1 MMIGVAQVIG
11 MKPTLSF
18 GFSILPAPCANAS
31 FAAPSGNTL
40 ESAASAVLAPTA

>member
-18 GFSILPAPCANAS
+18 GFSILPAPWANAS
-31 FAAPSGNTL
+31 LAAPSGKNAET
-40 ESAASAVLAPTA
+40 AASAALDR